1 MGVSAHCAS
10 YAVKPPTDKTKI
22 ATSGGN
28 GIGDM
33 RMHAPP
39 EPRQYSSTASTAVQQ
54 VQQYSQYSIQQPP
67 TYACAAVLT
76 VLLY

>member
-1 MGVSAHCAS
+1 MYTGLRLKRPSVRFFRRPQRKEGA
-10 YAVKPPTDKTKI
+10 PLR
-22 ATSGGN
+22 ATRAFS
-28 GIGDM
+28 
-33 RMHAPP
+33 

-54 VQQYSQYSIQQPP
+54 VQQYSQYSIQQPQ